1 MTALVMHLKIKR
13 QKSYLEVK
21 AASISKQ
28 GSPEPVNSACC
39 LVSQHL
45 FP

>member
-1 MTALVMHLKIKR
+1 MTALMMHLKIR
-13 QKSYLEVK
+13 QKSYLQVK